1 LRGDYEPLDAG
12 ENTVAFMR
20 SFEESRLICVVPRL
34 SYRLTRG
41 ATPWPLGEVWK
52 NALLEVP
59 HAGRYDDVLTGTSF
73 DIARTVS
80 LAEVFRDFPAALLVR
95 RST

>member
-1 LRGDYEPLDAG
+1 
-12 ENTVAFMR
+12 
-20 SFEESRLICVVPRL
+20 
-34 SYRLTRG
+34 
-41 ATPWPLGEVWK
+41 VWK
-52 NALLEVP
+52 NAVLEVP

-80 LAEVFRDFPAALLVR
+80 LAEVFRDFPVALLVR